1 MSNVLKNL
9 QPERVMKY
17 FEEMCAIPHGS
28 KDTDKIA
35 DYCVEF
41 AKRHRLEYLRD
52 KYNNVIIRKPC
63 SEACA
68 VNDTVIIQGH
78 LDMVCAKEKDSDF
91 DFKTDSL
98 RLRTDGEYIWADK
111 TTLGGDDAI
120 AIAMALAILEDET
133 LTHPAL
139 ECVFTTDEEIGMLGA
154 SAMDMSTLKGKY
166 MLNIDS
172 EEEGIFTAGC
182 AGGAVLKMTV
192 RGEKIPTDN
201 RSFYKITVNGLR
213 GGHSGVEIDKGRAN
227 ANIVLGEVLKT
238 LSEKYE
244 IYPVSVCGGEKDN
257 AIARRSEALVAVGGA
272 YGIENEINILNSD
285 YKEKF
290 ADTDENLRIELSQC
304 GKVQY
309 ALKCKIIDILS
320 SVPDGVCKMSADIE
334 NLVQTSL
341 NLGEV
346 KTEDDIISLTF
357 SLRSSVENEKKELA
371 KLLRSIGERYGA
383 VCEMYGDYPGWEYN
397 PSSKLQSICRGVFE
411 NMFGREPQI
420 NAIHAGLE
428 CGIFCGKIDSL
439 DCISFGPDILDIHT
453 PKERLNINSTK
464 RVYNFLTEL
473 LKKLSE

>member
-1 MSNVLKNL
+1 
-9 QPERVMKY
+9 MKY

-41 AKRHRLEYLRD
+41 AKRHRLEYSRD
-52 KYNNVIIRKPC
+52 KHNNVIIRKPC

-172 EEEGIFTAGC
+172 EEEGVFTAGC

-244 IYPVSVCGGEKDN
+244 IYPVSICGGEKDN

-272 YGIENEINILNSD
+272 YGIENEINILNSA

-290 ADTDENLRIELSQC
+290 ADTDENIRIELSQC

-320 SVPDGVCKMSADIE
+320 SVPNGVCKMSADIE
-334 NLVQTSL
+334 KLVQTSL

-346 KTEDDIISLTF
+346 KTEDDIISVTF

-397 PSSKLQSICRGVFE
+397 PSSKLQSVCRSVFE

-428 CGIFCGKIDSL
+428 CGIFCGKIDGL

-464 RVYNFLTEL
+464 RVYDFLTNL